1 MKMKEK
7 MHFDIDKI
15 KEQVNITELVQ
26 SYGLDIKNNM
36 LKCPFHAD
44 KTPSMKLY
52 TESNSFYCFG
62 CGAAGDTIKF
72 VELIENAD
80 FNGACEK
87 LVQNFN
93 IVGATSETKQKTIDF
108 VELGKANY
116 YLNEWSM
123 TAYKYLSVYVKHT
136 TDDNGRAEVTEW
148 LDILLNGSVKAKQQF
163 FIERSEN
170 NDIMLYV
177 NFLKDVDIIKESEKI
192 QIPENLD
199 PVHIGE
205 TDTNFYNKYK
215 KLQENSVFLSEH
227 HSDERPVQEEK
238 EEFPYYF
245 YQNSKGSYKID
256 TKLLAR
262 YIRNENKYFFVRNQ
276 ATEAVNRFIYKNGCY
291 RQISD
296 EELKAYIKS
305 FVTAYDDTAYTMH
318 NINEVFNDL
327 TTDDNFIPNDKINE
341 NENII
346 NFQNG
351 LLYLDTMEL
360 KPHNPNILTTIQI
373 PCNYNTTATDTTTFD
388 NFIGHFT
395 GGDWEKQKFLIQYMA
410 LCISNIKG
418 YRIKKALFMVGD
430 GNTGKSQLKGLT
442 ERLIGLENCS
452 AVTLSD
458 LEERFG
464 TSNLYNK
471 RLVGDSDMSFIS
483 VKELKMFK
491 QVTGGDSIPVEFK
504 GRTPFNYI
512 YNGLMWFCMNE
523 LPRFSGDRGQWVYD
537 RIIIFKA
544 DNVVSEEKRDK
555 YLLDKMYAEREAI
568 IAKYLIPALTGL
580 LHNDIKIAIPAECT
594 ELSQQYQQDN
604 NPVHRFY
611 TECCTDRPDNKVS
624 DNCTT
629 KKMYEVF
636 KAWCKDNN
644 NGYVVSKPDF
654 NKELVKILNVS
665 DFKQIQKIIHGI
677 RYYNFTLNLATKQDY
692 NMVYGVDRVQ

>member
-15 KEQVNITELVQ
+15 KEQVNITELIL
-26 SYGLDIKNNM
+26 SYGLEIKNTM
-36 LKCPFHAD
+36 LKCPFHGD
-44 KTPSMKLY
+44 KNPSMKIY
-52 TESNSFYCFG
+52 TDTNSFCCFG
-62 CGAAGDTIKF
+62 CGASGDTIKF
-72 VELIENAD
+72 VELIENTD
-80 FNGACEK
+80 FSGACEK

-93 IVGATSETKQKTIDF
+93 IVGAVSGAKQKTIDF
-108 VELGKANY
+108 VELRKVNAF
-116 YLNEWSM
+116 LDDWSR
-123 TAYKYLSVYVKHT
+123 TAFKYLTVYSLYT
-136 TDDNGRAEVTEW
+136 TDDNGRTEVTRW
-148 LDILLNGSVKAKQQF
+148 IDILLNGSVKAKQQF
-163 FIERSEN
+163 YIERSEN

-177 NFLKDVDIIKESEKI
+177 NFLKDVDVIKESEKI
-192 QIPENLD
+192 HIPDNFD
-199 PVHIGE
+199 PIHINE
-205 TDTNFYNKYK
+205 TDTSFYNKFK
-215 KLQENSVFLSEH
+215 KMQENNVFSSEC
-227 HSDERPVQEEK
+227 HSDERPVQEL
-238 EEFPYYF
+238 PYYF
-245 YQNSKGSYKID
+245 FENGNGQISIN
-256 TKLLAR
+256 TALLAC
-262 YIRNENKYFFVRNQ
+262 YIRERNKYIFVRNQ
-276 ATEAVNRFIYKNGCY
+276 ATENVNRFTYKEGCY
-291 RQISD
+291 RQTSD
-296 EELKAYIKS
+296 DEFKGYIKN
-305 FVTAYDDTAYTMH
+305 FITAYNKATLKMKDVY
-318 NINEVFNDL
+318 EVFNNL
-327 TTDDNFIPNDKINE
+327 ITDDNFVSGDKLNAD
-341 NENII
+341 ENII

-351 LLYLDTMEL
+351 LLDLKTMKL
-360 KPHNPNILTTIQI
+360 KAHTSDVYSTIQI
-373 PCNYNTTATDTTTFD
+373 PCNYNPSATDTTTFD
-388 NFIGHFT
+388 NFIEHFT
-395 GGDWEKQKFLIQYMA
+395 DGNKEKQKFLIQYMA
-410 LCISNIKG
+410 LCISNIRG

-452 AVTLSD
+452 AVTLAD

-471 RLVGDSDMSFIS
+471 RLVGDSDMSFMS
-483 VKELKMFK
+483 VKELKIFK
-491 QVTGGDSIPVEFK
+491 QITGGDSIPVEFK

-544 DNVVSEEKRDK
+544 DNIVSEDKRDK
-555 YLLDKMYAEREAI
+555 YLLDKMFEEREAI
-568 IAKYLIPALTGL
+568 IAKYLIPALTEL
-580 LHNDIKIAIPAECT
+580 LHNDIKIAIPAECA

-611 TECCTDRPDNKVS
+611 TECCTDRPNGKVS

-654 NKELVKILNVS
+654 NKELVKIFNVS

-692 NMVYGVDRVQ
+692 NTVYGVDRVQ